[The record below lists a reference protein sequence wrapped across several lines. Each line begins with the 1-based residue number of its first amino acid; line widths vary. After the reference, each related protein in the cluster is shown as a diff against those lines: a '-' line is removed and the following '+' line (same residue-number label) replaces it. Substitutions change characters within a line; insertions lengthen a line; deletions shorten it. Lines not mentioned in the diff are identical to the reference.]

1 MEEESRESIKVA
13 HFLNVA
19 LRDDPIFAD
28 VLHDFPVLHSMGIST
43 RSRISLLLQE
53 EKMHALSKSRGARMW
68 RKDARHIF
76 SSVSL
81 CKSRV

>member
-28 VLHDFPVLHSMGIST
+28 VLHDFPVQHANEPTHARDSHQRRAHT
-43 RSRISLLLQE
+43 RSHGPERPGIRE
-53 EKMHALSKSRGARMW
+53 PARGLPDPAP
-68 RKDARHIF
+68 
-76 SSVSL
+76 V
-81 CKSRV
+81 